1 MFVLPEWLTW
11 FILYHYYYYSTRSF
25 YIQSKVSELIFCAE
39 KYILKCTKMQ
49 VQLFIIQTLV
59 KIHTPHDKIQRVQN
73 VLVNFFERQIRLT
86 YIPAKKKIKL
96 VLCIILQLK
105 STIALKYFAKKLMD
119 LYTVR
124 SLYFSFYEPFAK
136 CHICGRV
143 LALAKCL
150 L

>member
-1 MFVLPEWLTW
+1 MFVLPEFLTW
-11 FILYHYYYYSTRSF
+11 FILYYYSTRSF

-39 KYILKCTKMQ
+39 KYILKCTKLQ

-86 YIPAKKKIKL
+86 YLQKIRKKISVVYHSQIQKYYG
-96 VLCIILQLK
+96 CF
-105 STIALKYFAKKLMD
+105 LKYFAKKLMD

>member
-1 MFVLPEWLTW
+1 M
-11 FILYHYYYYSTRSF
+11 
-25 YIQSKVSELIFCAE
+25 SKLIFCAE
-39 KYILKCTKMQ
+39 KYILKCTKME

-59 KIHTPHDKIQRVQN
+59 KIHTPHDKIQRVQIA
-73 VLVNFFERQIRLT
+73 LVTNKID
-86 YIPAKKKIKL
+86 IPAKNKKKK
-96 VLCIILQLK
+96 VSDVYYSSVKK
-105 STIALKYFAKKLMD
+105 SYGCPLKYFAKKLMD

-124 SLYFSFYEPFAK
+124 PLYFSFYEPFAK